1 MTRYT
6 MVILTLAAAACGGPL
21 PPPTDSTA
29 LLAQS
34 VTIYRDRYGV
44 PYIYGPT
51 DASAVFGFAY
61 AQAEDNFDQIE
72 DSYIHALGRA
82 AEAYGESEVPQDWLN
97 RALEVT
103 SLSQAEYGQLG
114 TRARQICDAFAAGLN
129 FFLRTHPH
137 VKPRLLTRFENWHV
151 LALLRHRRH
160 QRESVEMSGLSPG
173 ELKALG
179 SGGTGGGSNAL
190 AVGPSKSA
198 AGGAMLI
205 AAPHRQFFG
214 ADQFYEGHLRSDEGW
229 RLWGITFVGLPFPH
243 LGFNEQVAWTHTV
256 NTPDI
261 ADLYVETFDGPAQPA
276 EYRYGDRHRA
286 VRTWTD
292 EIRVR
297 TDTGMATRRFD
308 FRKTHH
314 GPLVVV
320 RDGKH
325 VALKLARIEEGGMLE
340 QWYDMSRAR
349 SLDEFRTAL
358 ARLAL
363 PVLEHDLRGRR
374 RQHSVRLRR
383 RDSPSID
390 GVRLVPASRWQQSRD
405 GVARLPSPR
414 RASASAQSCERLCSE
429 LQLQSVR
436 HDERR
441 ESHAGAVSPR
451 TWSAPLMTQTTC
463 GGRWRDASSPGPNRS
478 RSTSGSEWP
487 STPG

>member
-1 MTRYT
+1 MTPKQQLALRGHPPYNGARGVAMPQRSAKSTPAARYG
-6 MVILTLAAAACGGPL
+6 VAILILAATGCSGQA
-21 PPPTDSTA
+21 PPPTDAATA
-29 LLAQS
+29 MART

-44 PYIYGPT
+44 PYVHGPT

-61 AQAEDNFDQIE
+61 AQAEDNFSQIE

-82 AEAYGESEVPQDWLN
+82 AEVYGGSKVAEDWLN
-97 RALEVT
+97 RALEIT
-103 SLSQAEYGQLG
+103 SLSRAEYERLSP
-114 TRARQICDAFAAGLN
+114 RPRRLCDAFAAGLN

-173 ELKALG
+173 ELKTLG

-261 ADLYVETFDGPAQPA
+261 ADLYVQTFDRPAQPA

-286 VRTWTD
+286 VRT
-292 EIRVR
+292 
-297 TDTGMATRRFD
+297 
-308 FRKTHH
+308 
-314 GPLVVV
+314 
-320 RDGKH
+320 
-325 VALKLARIEEGGMLE
+325 
-340 QWYDMSRAR
+340 
-349 SLDEFRTAL
+349 
-358 ARLAL
+358 
-363 PVLEHDLRGRR
+363 
-374 RQHSVRLRR
+374 
-383 RDSPSID
+383 
-390 GVRLVPASRWQQSRD
+390 
-405 GVARLPSPR
+405 
-414 RASASAQSCERLCSE
+414 
-429 LQLQSVR
+429 
-436 HDERR
+436 
-441 ESHAGAVSPR
+441 
-451 TWSAPLMTQTTC
+451 
-463 GGRWRDASSPGPNRS
+463 
-478 RSTSGSEWP
+478 
-487 STPG
+487 